1 MSEQK
6 DFGLYLKQLREEH
19 GFTSQRA
26 FAQRLKVSNATIA
39 RIERGEV
46 SPTPET
52 LHKISEELGV
62 DYIDLIE
69 KQAVASEGKNE
80 TLFSKI
86 NRLNKNQVAV
96 LNDMVDEFL
105 RLGGKA

>member
-1 MSEQK
+1 MEQK
-6 DFGLYLKQLREEH
+6 DFGQYIKQLREEN
-19 GFTSQRA
+19 GYTSQRA
-26 FAQRLKVSNATIA
+26 FAQKLGVSNATIA

-52 LHKISEELGV
+52 LHKIAEALNV

-69 KQAVASEGKNE
+69 KQAVISEGKND

-86 NRLNKNQVAV
+86 NRLNKNQVSV

-105 RLGGKA
+105 KLGGKA